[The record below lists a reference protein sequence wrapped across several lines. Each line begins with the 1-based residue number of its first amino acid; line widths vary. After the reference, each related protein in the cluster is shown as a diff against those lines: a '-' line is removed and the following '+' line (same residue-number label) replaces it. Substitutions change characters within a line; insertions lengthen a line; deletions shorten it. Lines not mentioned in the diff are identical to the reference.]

1 MVDSHHNNFNKKG
14 VGDGD
19 GDDNDDDNDDDENDD
34 DHKDDAND
42 KSRWCRVVVVGL
54 VGGESSRR
62 AAANRRTPLKTSVT
76 KMIIITNTSL

>member
-1 MVDSHHNNFNKKG
+1 MVDSHHNDFKKK
-14 VGDGD
+14 GDGD
-19 GDDNDDDNDDDENDD
+19 GDDDDNDDNDDDNDGDD
-34 DHKDDAND
+34 KDDAND

>member
-1 MVDSHHNNFNKKG
+1 MVDSHHNDFKKK
-14 VGDGD
+14 GDGD
-19 GDDNDDDNDDDENDD
+19 GEDGDDDDDNDDND
-34 DHKDDAND
+34 KDDAND